1 MTNIENELR
10 VLQSG
15 LRSLEDKQRRA
26 GDDSYRLQI
35 KQLKE
40 LIVERRHRDRLLTAE
55 QPPANS
61 L

>member
-26 GDDSYRLQI
+26 GNDSYRLQI
-35 KQLKE
+35 
-40 LIVERRHRDRLLTAE
+40 
-55 QPPANS
+55 NS
-61 L
+61 